1 MITLTGDK
9 KLEAVLTRLPN
20 NVQRNMARRAMRK
33 ALTMLKKEAKQLA
46 PVKSGQLKKSL
57 MTKVK
62 MKATGEMT
70 GKVFAKGGRV
80 KRSAPHAHLVEWG
93 YTHKSGR
100 RVAGRYFMT
109 RAFEKNK
116 QNVIDT
122 FRFELKKEIA
132 KEAVR

>member
-33 ALTMLKKEAKQLA
+33 ALTMFKKEAKQVA
-46 PVKSGQLKKSL
+46 PVKSGRLKRSL
-57 MTKVK
+57 ITKVK

-70 GKVFAKGGRV
+70 GKVQAIYGRN
-80 KRSAPHAHLVEWG
+80 KRAAPYAHLVEWG
-93 YTHKSGR
+93 YTHISGR
-100 RVAGRYFMT
+100 RVAGLYFMT
-109 RAFEKNK
+109 RTFEKHG
-116 QNVIDT
+116 QSIIDT
-122 FRFELKKEIA
+122 FRVELNKEIA